1 MIPAAGLRAIVSNIH
16 NLFSIGLWTIFVSH
30 SPHIIRRTETM
41 RFPSFKLCQS
51 FQGPMNTSKP
61 SALHVTFRPSSPV
74 TMMPRDN
81 TCSSYGSVSEVP
93 LAPLLLVFIPERL
106 SSCRGERLSFRW
118 QGSNPTP
125 KDIALSEQ
133 ELKPLLNLRN
143 NYMFAFRPL
152 GHWTSARSWWHCQI
166 PALTAKGG
174 HNKDT
179 SSTTSKGT
187 GMRFNIINLSFC
199 SFKWINF
206 HIYVSCLLFR
216 DLIK

>member
-1 MIPAAGLRAIVSNIH
+1 
-16 NLFSIGLWTIFVSH
+16 
-30 SPHIIRRTETM
+30 M

-199 SFKWINF
+199 SFKWIKKKTKSRF
-206 HIYVSCLLFR
+206 YVLPLRSLRGGRLARLDTILSNRVASSILDCNSGYHR
-216 DLIK
+216 TGAK